1 MIKKTLLFMIL
12 SMSIFALRTS
22 DINMDIKVK
31 EGEKGSKIF
40 ILENAKEYPLRY
52 RLSIENDVY
61 GVKVTPNTL
70 LIPAFSS
77 KSFEVLVDGDTQG
90 EKSYF
95 LILEE
100 EILNLKSEGSNAKIK
115 MKYRIEQKYVVE

>member
-1 MIKKTLLFMIL
+1 MIL

-31 EGEKGSKIF
+31 EGEKGSKTF

>member
-1 MIKKTLLFMIL
+1 MIKKTLLFLIL

-31 EGEKGSKIF
+31 EGEKGSKTF